1 MKELV
6 GTDLFD
12 FVKNKDVDA
21 ICITTNCSVSNDG
34 TNPMG
39 GGCAG
44 AAARRWKELPEV
56 LGQMLSHIPSVP
68 CLLGYVDRETDEFT
82 PDYEQNAV
90 AIWAYPT
97 MHEIGTP
104 ADLRLVTRSAALMK
118 EVADIFGYDAVLI
131 PRPGAG
137 IGGLD
142 WETEVKPA
150 LAEILDGRFFLVH
163 KDGK

>member
-1 MKELV
+1 MKELI

-12 FVKNKDVDA
+12 FVQNKDIDV

-56 LGQMLSHIPSVP
+56 LGSMLQSIPSVP
-68 CLLGYVDRETDEFT
+68 CLLGWVDRETDEFHL
-82 PDYEQNAV
+82 DYMKDCV
-90 AIWAYPT
+90 ALWAYPT

-118 EVADIFGYDAVLI
+118 EVADVFGYQNILI

-142 WETEVKPA
+142 WKEEVKPA
-150 LAEILDGRFFLVH
+150 LEEILDGRFYLVH